1 MKNSILGFI
10 LGVFAVISIA
20 AGTSSTELL
29 TIKPAIPKSTVS
41 FSGFRSDPEPII
53 NKIKIYSSKG
63 YILKEMVGSDYT
75 YIIVME
81 KY

>member
-29 TIKPAIPKSTVS
+29 TVKPAKPKLTIVEE
-41 FSGFRSDPEPII
+41 FNRCDGTEMKQF
-53 NKIKIYSSKG
+53 IKIYSKQG
-63 YILKEMVGSDYT
+63 YISKIISGSDCAT
-75 YIIVME
+75 IIIME

>member
-29 TIKPAIPKSTVS
+29 TIKPAKPVS
-41 FSGFRSDPEPII
+41 VIAVSCYCDNAEKYTRQ
-53 NKIKIYSSKG
+53 YVAKG
-63 YILKEMVGSDYT
+63 YIFKSYSGVNSGFGLLVL
-75 YIIVME
+75 E

>member
-29 TIKPAIPKSTVS
+29 TVKPAKPKLVIAVKCYTDEAE
-41 FSGFRSDPEPII
+41 RYTKEYI
-53 NKIKIYSSKG
+53 SKG
-63 YILKEMVGSDYT
+63 YIFKSYSGVNSSFGLL
-75 YIIVME
+75 ILE